1 MQTSTEGSSVLVTW
15 VVVVLAHSSYL
26 NVNSL
31 RSLVIAIVVL
41 NKSLTRPRSP
51 LQKQQ
56 SQRSTYTQFR
66 LTCPRLIAILDP
78 SSYLTFPFSFLL
90 LSLC

>member
-15 VVVVLAHSSYL
+15 VVVVLGHRSYL
-26 NVNSL
+26 NWNSL
-31 RSLVIAIVVL
+31 RSLVIVIVVL

-56 SQRSTYTQFR
+56 SQRSTYTQF
-66 LTCPRLIAILDP
+66 PRLIAILDP
-78 SSYLTFPFSFLL
+78 SSYLTFPFSLLL